1 MGKIVIIIERGL
13 VRRVLAKGI
22 DPKTE
27 VDVIDTD
34 TQNPDEQ
41 EFNDEQIKRI
51 DVSYKKIY

>member
-13 VRRVLAKGI
+13 VQRVLAKGI